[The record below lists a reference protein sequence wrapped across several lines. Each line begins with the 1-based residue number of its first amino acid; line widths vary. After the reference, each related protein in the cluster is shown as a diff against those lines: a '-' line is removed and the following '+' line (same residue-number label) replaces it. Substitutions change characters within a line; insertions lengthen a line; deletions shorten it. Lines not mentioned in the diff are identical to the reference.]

1 MDIKLKSGKK
11 VKIKDISLD
20 ERDGMLDSL
29 EMDYTKEG
37 ESTVI
42 KAPHSTMTKW
52 FRLALE
58 EGSSDEFILGLKMEE
73 PNSAIFTHAKMEYTN
88 QLIETLTPQFFDGI
102 KSIYD
107 ESKIFYSSKTGTPI

>member
-58 EGSSDEFILGLKMEE
+58 EGSSDEFILSLKMEE
-73 PNSAIFTHAKMEYTN
+73 RTEIFTKLMSMVMVGEENAS
-88 QLIETLTPQFFDGI
+88 D
-102 KSIYD
+102 
-107 ESKIFYSSKTGTPI
+107 

>member
-1 MDIKLKSGKK
+1 MEIKLKKGLRVK
-11 VKIKDISLD
+11 VKNISLD

-58 EGSSDEFILGLKMEE
+58 EGSSDEFILSLKMEDRSE
-73 PNSAIFTHAKMEYTN
+73 IFTKLMSMVMVGEENAS
-88 QLIETLTPQFFDGI
+88 D
-102 KSIYD
+102 
-107 ESKIFYSSKTGTPI
+107 

>member
-42 KAPHSTMTKW
+42 NAPHSTMTKW

-58 EGSSDEFILGLKMEE
+58 EGSSDEFILSLKMEDRSE
-73 PNSAIFTHAKMEYTN
+73 IFTKLMSMVMVGEENAS
-88 QLIETLTPQFFDGI
+88 D
-102 KSIYD
+102 
-107 ESKIFYSSKTGTPI
+107 

>member
-37 ESTVI
+37 ENTVI

-58 EGSSDEFILGLKMEE
+58 EGSSDEFILSLKMEE
-73 PNSAIFTHAKMEYTN
+73 RTEIFTKLMSMVMVGEENAS
-88 QLIETLTPQFFDGI
+88 D
-102 KSIYD
+102 
-107 ESKIFYSSKTGTPI
+107 